1 MYALVDANSFYASCE
16 RVFKPSLAGRPV
28 VVLSNNDGCIV
39 ARSREAKALKIEM
52 GAPYFQVKDFLQ
64 RNKVAV
70 FSSNYTLYHDMSQR
84 VQNVLRGYADEM
96 EVYSI
101 DESFLFWRDSLDWNA
116 MGREV
121 IDKIQRWTGLP
132 VGVGVGP
139 TKTLAKLGNHLAKR
153 GVNANGLH
161 VLDSDE
167 AIEAALRATQLMDI
181 WGISSGF
188 IRRLEL
194 LGIKTLIE
202 LRDADPMSVRKE
214 LGVVGQRIVFELRG
228 IGCIPLETER
238 PDKKNIC
245 CSRSFG
251 DVTNDWM
258 MMSEAVCTFTSQ
270 AAEKM
275 RRQDLVTGRV
285 GVFIQ
290 TDRHA
295 QCSQYA
301 ASWAVRLS
309 GQTNDTRELCR
320 AANWCLSKIYRKS
333 HRYKKAGVFLF
344 DLCRRSGGQLSLF
357 KSVDV
362 VKVNALMTTVDQ
374 INHRHGRGAI
384 RVAASST
391 FTLGPSRTWHLR
403 CDYRSPRY
411 TTNWDELPI
420 AVAKQKVDSA
430 SSSG

>member
-16 RVFKPSLAGRPV
+16 RVFKPSLAGRPI

-39 ARSREAKALKIEM
+39 ARSKEAKALKIEM

-64 RNKVAV
+64 QHKVAV

-101 DESFLFWRDSLDWNA
+101 DESFLFWRDPLDWNEV
-116 MGREV
+116 GRDI
-121 IDKIQRWTGLP
+121 IDKIQQWTGLP

-161 VLDSDE
+161 ILDSPG
-167 AIEAALRATQLMDI
+167 AIEDALRATQLLDI
-181 WGISSGF
+181 WGVSSGF
-188 IRRLEL
+188 IRRLAS
-194 LGIKTLIE
+194 LGIKTPLE
-202 LRDADPMSVRKE
+202 LRDADPMKVRQE
-214 LGVVGQRIVFELRG
+214 LGVVGQRIVYELRG
-228 IGCIPLETER
+228 VGCIPLEKHR

-251 DVTNDWM
+251 EVTNDWM
-258 MMSEAVCTFTSQ
+258 AMSEAVCTFASQ
-270 AAEKM
+270 AAVKM
-275 RRQDLVTGRV
+275 RRQDLVTGRL

-295 QCSQYA
+295 PCTQYA

-309 GQTNDTRELCR
+309 GQSNDTRELCR
-320 AANWCLSKIYRKS
+320 AANWCLSKIYRAEHK
-333 HRYKKAGVFLF
+333 YKKAGVYLF
-344 DLCRRSGGQLSLF
+344 DLCPRTGGQLSLF

-362 VKVNALMTTVDQ
+362 GKMNALMTTVDQ

-384 RVAASST
+384 RVASSST
-391 FTLGPSRTWHLR
+391 FALGPSRTWHLR
-403 CDYRSPRY
+403 CDHRSPHY
-411 TTNWDELPI
+411 TTNWNDLPR
-420 AVAKQKVDSA
+420 AQARCLL
-430 SSSG
+430 